1 MLYSID
7 IDYDEIEKE
16 NIKYKIENFLNEKIT
31 IFNENYNFDYIF
43 KNKNIFIKIIINK
56 FHFYDYDFQFFKK
69 SSINYYNKILK
80 NKNNKNVIYIFI
92 NFLKNQLYF
101 YKYEIQNAD
110 NNNKNNKILLNNFI
124 NVI

>member
-7 IDYDEIEKE
+7 IDYDKIEKE
-16 NIKYKIENFLNEKIT
+16 NIKYKIENFFNEKII
-31 IFNENYNFDYIF
+31 IFNENYNFDYIL

-110 NNNKNNKILLNNFI
+110 NNNKNHKILLNNFI

>member
-16 NIKYKIENFLNEKIT
+16 NIKYKIEKFFNEKIV
-31 IFNENYNFDYIF
+31 IFNENYNFDYIL
-43 KNKNIFIKIIINK
+43 KNKHIFIKIIINK
-56 FHFYDYDFQFFKK
+56 FKFTDYDFQFFKK

-110 NNNKNNKILLNNFI
+110 NNNINHKILLNNFI

>member
-7 IDYDEIEKE
+7 IDYDKIEKE
-16 NIKYKIENFLNEKIT
+16 NIKYKIEKFFNEKIV
-31 IFNENYNFDYIF
+31 IFNENYNFDYIL
-43 KNKNIFIKIIINK
+43 KNNHIFIKIIINK
-56 FHFYDYDFQFFKK
+56 FKYTDYDFQFFKK

>member
-16 NIKYKIENFLNEKIT
+16 NIKYKIEKFFNENIV
-31 IFNENYNFDYIF
+31 IFNENYNFDYIL

-56 FHFYDYDFQFFKK
+56 FHFYDYDFHFFKK
-69 SSINYYNKILK
+69 SIINSYNKILK
-80 NKNNKNVIYIFI
+80 NKNNKNEIYIFI

-101 YKYEIQNAD
+101 YKYEIQD
-110 NNNKNNKILLNNFI
+110 RKS
-124 NVI
+124 VV

>member
-7 IDYDEIEKE
+7 IDYDKIEKE
-16 NIKYKIENFLNEKIT
+16 NIKYKIENFLNEKII
-31 IFNENYNFDYIF
+31 IFNENYNFDYIL

-56 FHFYDYDFQFFKK
+56 FKFTDYDFQFFKK

-110 NNNKNNKILLNNFI
+110 NNNKTHKILLNNFI